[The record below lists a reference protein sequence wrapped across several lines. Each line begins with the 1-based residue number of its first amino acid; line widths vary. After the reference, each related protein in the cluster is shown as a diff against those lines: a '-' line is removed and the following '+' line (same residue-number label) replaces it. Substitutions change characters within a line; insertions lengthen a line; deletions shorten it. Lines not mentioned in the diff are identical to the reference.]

1 MSFMKANQKNIARIF
16 SVLVLT
22 LVMVLVITPP
32 AYAVE
37 VIEGGPDAAVE
48 ADEVIDDDLLIAGED
63 VRIDGV
69 VNGDVFAAG
78 QSVDVSG
85 EVHGNLFVGA
95 QTITISGT
103 IDGTLFMGG
112 YAITMED
119 GAYVGQ
125 NVYFGGF
132 SFTAQPESLLDRSV
146 YGAAY
151 QLLLDGEVTRDVTT
165 SVAALQIA
173 GPVGGDVNAEVGETQ
188 DGGMPDSFEYWMPGM
203 PSIEI
208 IDPGYT
214 IDEEMVQGTVH
225 VDVTPI
231 ETNVDVPEVE
241 INPGWLVMQRV
252 RQRAGEF
259 VALLLVG
266 ALALGLFKTLT
277 LNAVEEIK
285 TNAGT
290 DTLWGLVVYAV
301 YVPVVITLFLGGGL
315 GYDYLQSAHP
325 WQPDRR
331 DDRSQHLDFHRLYH
345 CLQHACRIVHQSSDR
360 LPGWP
365 LVVGEND

>member
-285 TNAGT
+285 TNAAQIHCGAWWST
-290 DTLWGLVVYAV
+290 RCM
-301 YVPVVITLFLGGGL
+301 
-315 GYDYLQSAHP
+315 S
-325 WQPDRR
+325 
-331 DDRSQHLDFHRLYH
+331 RL
-345 CLQHACRIVHQSSDR
+345 
-360 LPGWP
+360 
-365 LVVGEND
+365 